1 MIKAIFIDI
10 DGTLRNSER
19 ELSIKTINTI
29 KKVTEKGILVIL
41 CSGRPRKY
49 TEKVSR
55 ECFASKYIIT
65 SSGGNIF
72 DYEQNKVIYINKMD
86 KEAIIKL
93 YEIANPAD
101 VRFIMNVGEGRV
113 VNKVKHPDQE
123 IKLGEDIRSFVYNN
137 DVVQCTI
144 ADSDFDKIKNLI
156 PKLEQVENV
165 EIKNRHKS
173 LLDIKFKD
181 DKTIFCDIANIDCNK
196 GTAIKKL
203 LEILNIKKEEAIA
216 IGDDNNDLSMFE
228 QVGYKVAVANAID
241 IVKEKAD
248 EITLSNDDDGVAVF
262 LEKLLENRGVTNWY
276 KILIFDL
283 LDYI

>member
-1 MIKAIFIDI
+1 M
-10 DGTLRNSER
+10 
-19 ELSIKTINTI
+19 
-29 KKVTEKGILVIL
+29 
-41 CSGRPRKY
+41 
-49 TEKVSR
+49 
-55 ECFASKYIIT
+55 
-65 SSGGNIF
+65 
-72 DYEQNKVIYINKMD
+72 
-86 KEAIIKL
+86 
-93 YEIANPAD
+93 
-101 VRFIMNVGEGRV
+101 
-113 VNKVKHPDQE
+113 
-123 IKLGEDIRSFVYNN
+123 
-137 DVVQCTI
+137 QCTI

-262 LEKLLENRGVTNWY
+262 LEKL
-276 KILIFDL
+276 ILF
-283 LDYI
+283 